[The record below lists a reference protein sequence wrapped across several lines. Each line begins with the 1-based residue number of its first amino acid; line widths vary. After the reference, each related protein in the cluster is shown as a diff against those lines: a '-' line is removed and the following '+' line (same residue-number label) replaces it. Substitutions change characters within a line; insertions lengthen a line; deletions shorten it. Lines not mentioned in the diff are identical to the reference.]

1 MPDTA
6 QTANPETGPETG
18 PSEPHG
24 PTTSVG
30 PAESA
35 TARATLLSRKTP
47 WTLKENIAR
56 VIWMTFG
63 TVAWKLLPPARSALI
78 RLFGGKVG
86 RACRFASGV
95 EVTIPWN
102 VTIGDNVRVR
112 EGAVIYSLG
121 PITIGNDCVLDTRAH
136 LCAGT
141 HDMTDPTFPLV
152 KPPITLGK
160 GCFVG
165 IDAYIAPDV
174 ELGDGCR
181 VWPRASVYKSAPPGV
196 CLKGNPARPID
207 PEAEARDEAEQV
219 RREREAGVGRP

>member
-1 MPDTA
+1 MADTA
-6 QTANPETGPETG
+6 TTSPPT
-18 PSEPHG
+18 SEPHG

-35 TARATLLSRKTP
+35 TARATILSRKTP

-56 VIWMTFG
+56 VMWMTFG
-63 TVAWKLLPPARSALI
+63 AVAWKLLPPARSTLI
-78 RLFGGKVG
+78 RIFGGKVG
-86 RACRFASGV
+86 RACRFGSRV

-112 EGAVIYSLG
+112 EGAIIYSLG
-121 PITIGNDCVLDTRAH
+121 PITIGDHSVLDSRAH

-160 GCFVG
+160 RCFIG
-165 IDAYIAPDV
+165 IDAYVAPDV
-174 ELGDGCR
+174 ELGDDCR
-181 VWPRASVYKSAPPGV
+181 VWPRTSVYKSAPEGT

-207 PEAEARDEAEQV
+207 PEQ
-219 RREREAGVGRP
+219 EREAEAELAARDRRAGSAPA

>member
-6 QTANPETGPETG
+6 HTASPAPHEAQT
-18 PSEPHG
+18 HG

-35 TARATLLSRKTP
+35 TARATNLSRKTP

-56 VIWMTFG
+56 VAWMTFG
-63 TVAWKLLPPARSALI
+63 AIAWKFLPRARSRLI

-86 RACRFASGV
+86 RACRFGSGV

-102 VTIGDNVRVR
+102 VMIGDNVRVR
-112 EGAVIYSLG
+112 EGAIIYSLG
-121 PITIGNDCVLDTRAH
+121 PITIGNDSVLDCRAH

-152 KPPITLGK
+152 KPPITLGER
-160 GCFVG
+160 CFIG

-174 ELGDGCR
+174 ELGDGSR
-181 VWPRASVYKSAPPGV
+181 VWPRSSVYKSAPAGA
-196 CLKGNPARPID
+196 CLRGNPARPVD
-207 PEAEARDEAEQV
+207 PDQELKDERQAV
-219 RREREAGVGRP
+219 ATERLGGGDPS